1 MGSSSYEAL
10 APNPPPSREKI
21 WRAAALGLKAPET
34 DEAAP
39 ENSREARREKSK
51 QTPRRESV
59 LPCSP
64 KRHLPERQMEG
75 PTSKFPN
82 TFGNQGKF
90 VRKLHGISQH
100 DPALQSTQMLLQSTS
115 QCSLQDMLAKNG
127 RGCSDRFGV
136 DPSAPSPS
144 LATIFSSAVD
154 LLGRLNALKHTHM
167 HGPDAT
173 SLCRWP
179 CQTAF
184 PTSPLFPVF
193 NFTLTRKRALVKLG
207 GKYLRRHAKTT

>member
-34 DEAAP
+34 DKVAP

-51 QTPRRESV
+51 QTPRRQSV

-64 KRHLPERQMEG
+64 KRLLPARQMEG
-75 PTSKFPN
+75 PTESLFYISKHFWKPREICQK
-82 TFGNQGKF
+82 TSRDFTA
-90 VRKLHGISQH
+90 RPS
-100 DPALQSTQMLLQSTS
+100 PAKHPDASTIHRQMLLQSTS
-115 QCSLQDMLAKNG
+115 ECSLQEMLAKHG

-144 LATIFSSAVD
+144 LATIFSSAAD
-154 LLGRLNALKHTHM
+154 LLGRLNALTHTHM
-167 HGPDAT
+167 HGPTPRHSAGGHV
-173 SLCRWP
+173 R
-179 CQTAF
+179 QHF
-184 PTSPLFPVF
+184 PRLPSFQFLTSP
-193 NFTLTRKRALVKLG
+193 
-207 GKYLRRHAKTT
+207 